1 MNDLV
6 DGVRIDGKVLLD
18 GEDIYDP
25 SVDTTILRKKVGMV
39 FQQPNPF
46 PMSIYDNIAYGP
58 RVHGIRDKKRLD
70 QIVEESLRG
79 AAIFDEVKDRLKK
92 SAMGLS
98 GGQQQRICIARALA
112 VQPEVLLMD
121 EPTSALDP
129 ISTAKIEELMEDLKK
144 KNGADMNDKE
154 IVFSKSIKAG
164 KRIYYLDVK
173 KNRKDEMFL
182 AITESKKVVTGE
194 GEDLQVS
201 FEKHKI
207 FLYRE
212 DFEKFMNGLNEAID
226 FINRKEMLEVI
237 SDMNAEAD
245 ENAEAELDAI
255 AEMNTKGMEL
265 DGEIKIDIDFEEP
278 TL

>member
-1 MNDLV
+1 
-6 DGVRIDGKVLLD
+6 
-18 GEDIYDP
+18 
-25 SVDTTILRKKVGMV
+25 
-39 FQQPNPF
+39 
-46 PMSIYDNIAYGP
+46 
-58 RVHGIRDKKRLD
+58 
-70 QIVEESLRG
+70 
-79 AAIFDEVKDRLKK
+79 
-92 SAMGLS
+92 
-98 GGQQQRICIARALA
+98 
-112 VQPEVLLMD
+112 
-121 EPTSALDP
+121 
-129 ISTAKIEELMEDLKK
+129 
-144 KNGADMNDKE
+144 MNDKE

-212 DFEKFMNGLNEAID
+212 DFENFMNGLNEAIN
-226 FINRKEMLEVI
+226 FINQKEMLEVI
-237 SDMNAEAD
+237 GDMNAKADAKNVIDADADANIEA
-245 ENAEAELDAI
+245 AL
-255 AEMNTKGMEL
+255 EMNEKGMEL